1 QSTEIVTYYH
11 ENPLEKI
18 NGYRNGTTQWI
29 ISVGMISEGTDIP
42 RLQVCCH
49 LSFVKTEL
57 YFRQVLGRILRT
69 HESSNQQAW
78 LYTFAEESLV
88 SFAEQ
93 IEQDIPDSCLFIKPD
108 NWQDR
113 PQASVSLNRAYFSD
127 QQKKKTDIG
136 KTQLSWDKERLEKP
150 SIITAYSASS
160 GQLNLGNFRERVI
173 AAFQ

>member
-1 QSTEIVTYYH
+1 
-11 ENPLEKI
+11 
-18 NGYRNGTTQWI
+18 
-29 ISVGMISEGTDIP
+29 M
-42 RLQVCCH
+42 
-49 LSFVKTEL
+49 
-57 YFRQVLGRILRT
+57 
-69 HESSNQQAW
+69 
-78 LYTFAEESLV
+78 

-113 PQASVSLNRAYFSD
+113 PQASVSLDRAYFSD